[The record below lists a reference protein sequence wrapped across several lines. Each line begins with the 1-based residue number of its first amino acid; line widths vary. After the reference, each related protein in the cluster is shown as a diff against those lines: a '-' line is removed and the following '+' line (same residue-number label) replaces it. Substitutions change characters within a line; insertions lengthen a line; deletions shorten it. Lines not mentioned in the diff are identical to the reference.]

1 MQNCRKVAEIDGKP
15 PFYFDL
21 NLLPTPVLR
30 LRPDGAISFAN
41 HHYCVTFRCGKPV
54 HPGSNILDFVPSPSH
69 NRIRNTTANLT
80 PESPDTVL
88 EFPITDGQGRNCWA
102 QWTLK
107 GRFDSHGELIDIVAI
122 GRIIAEEL
130 RYRNALEDLMRISN
144 DVGKSQE
151 ERARMILSVG
161 VKYFD
166 ADLAGI
172 TRLEGDQAN
181 PLVLNF
187 HLDHVRERHTFPREK
202 SYVDLV
208 LRAGPVVAIHDI
220 RETEYVNYPFYENL
234 PLQSTIASEV
244 YVGDRFYGIINFG
257 TLKARKEPFSDKQIQ
272 FCRLIARWIGY
283 TLEKH
288 FFYVGLQVN
297 AERYRS
303 IFEHAPIM
311 MAVMDKQGRLLDVNA
326 AWLDRLGYDRREVI
340 KRDLADFV
348 TPQSREALDAEPLD
362 RQPLTIATQ
371 NLDFITRDGVIFATQ
386 LSSLAVS
393 TEDLPILCVW
403 VDMSERNR
411 LREEMNAANRAIMRA
426 NEDLKRFNTV
436 AAHDLQEPLRKI
448 RLYGDQLTKHLP
460 QDSDPETAHAI
471 EVITRSAERLSRLV
485 RDLLAFSRESERGYA
500 SHLVDL
506 NPLIEEALGDI
517 ALLIRETGATVRIAP
532 LPKVNGDAV
541 PLQRVFHNLILNALK
556 YHHPER
562 PPLIEVFARKCKQ
575 GNCELIVRD
584 NGIGLPQG
592 AEEEIFEPFVRF
604 HASKTTGTG
613 IGLALVRSIVEGHGW
628 TVNARASDDQPG
640 TDFVIQTNTA
650 AAAGQDSDDPSSPH
664 NDRRS

>member
-1 MQNCRKVAEIDGKP
+1 MIDAVA
-15 PFYFDL
+15 
-21 NLLPTPVLR
+21 V
-30 LRPDGAISFAN
+30 
-41 HHYCVTFRCGKPV
+41 
-54 HPGSNILDFVPSPSH
+54 
-69 NRIRNTTANLT
+69 
-80 PESPDTVL
+80 
-88 EFPITDGQGRNCWA
+88 GR
-102 QWTLK
+102 
-107 GRFDSHGELIDIVAI
+107 V
-122 GRIIAEEL
+122 IAEEL

-172 TRLEGDQAN
+172 TRLEGDLAN

-187 HLDHVRERHTFPREK
+187 HLDHLRERHPFPREK

-257 TLKARKEPFSDKQIQ
+257 TLKARTEPFSDKQIQ

-288 FFYVGLQVN
+288 FFYVGLQVS
-297 AERYRS
+297 AERYHR

-311 MAVMDKQGRLLDVNA
+311 MAVVDKQGRLLDVNA
-326 AWLDRLGYDRREVI
+326 AWLQRLGYNLREVI
-340 KRDLADFV
+340 GRNLADFV

-371 NLDFITRDGVIFATQ
+371 NLDFITRDGVILATQ

-393 TEDLPILCVW
+393 AEDLPILCVW

-448 RLYGDQLTKHLP
+448 RLYGDQLAKHLP
-460 QDSDPETAHAI
+460 EDCDPETGHAL
-471 EVITRSAERLSRLV
+471 EVITRAAERLSRLV

-500 SHLVDL
+500 SDPVDL
-506 NPLIEEALGDI
+506 NPLIEEVLGDM
-517 ALLIRETGATVRIAP
+517 ALLIRETEANVKIAP

-556 YHHPER
+556 YRHPER
-562 PPLIEVFARKCKQ
+562 PPEVEVFARKCKQ
-575 GNCELIVRD
+575 GNCELVVRD
-584 NGIGLPQG
+584 NGIGLPEG
-592 AEEEIFEPFVRF
+592 AQEEIFEPFVRL
-604 HASKTTGTG
+604 HASRTTGTG

-628 TVNARASDDQPG
+628 KVIAHARDDQPG

-650 AAAGQDSDDPSSPH
+650 AAAGQNPDDVPSPR
-664 NDRRS
+664 NDKRS